1 VVKDLFAELKPSNQ
15 PTVVWVVDIT
25 DEKGNQKIE
34 GTIFQNE
41 KMGLS
46 LKRFN
51 CFKVNVRNLPEGDLK
66 EEYLRKTGFLFYDPA
81 GKPVLQP
88 LLGKRASSLSTFSP
102 YVEKVFDQSFTM
114 RFDAFVKEMTVV
126 LNKLDAVDIIDK
138 AIAQAQK
145 DGPVT
150 NPRDKRKLEKDIAE
164 RDAKKKEVEEYEAEV
179 VAKCTLRPEYL
190 PEASGDETGKAD

>member
-1 VVKDLFAELKPSNQ
+1 VVKDLFSELKPSNQ
-15 PTVVWVVDIT
+15 PTVVWMTDIT

-41 KMGLS
+41 KMGLA

-51 CFKVNVRNLPEGDLK
+51 CYRVNLRNLPEGDLK
-66 EEYLRKTGFLFYDPA
+66 EEYLRKPGFLFFDPA
-81 GKPVLQP
+81 GQP
-88 LLGKRASSLSTFSP
+88 TLRPLIGKRASSLSTFSS

-114 RFDAFVKEMTVV
+114 RFDGFVKEMTVV
-126 LNKLDAVDIIDK
+126 LNMLDAVDIIDQ
-138 AIAQAQK
+138 AITQAQK

-164 RDAKKKEVEEYEAEV
+164 RDEKKKEVEEYEAEV
-179 VAKCTLRPEYL
+179 MAKCSLRPEYL
-190 PEASGDETGKAD
+190 PAATGDETGKAD

>member
-1 VVKDLFAELKPSNQ
+1 MVKDLFAEVKPSSQ
-15 PTVVWVVDIT
+15 PTVVWMIDIT

-34 GTIFQNE
+34 GTVFQNE
-41 KMGLS
+41 KMGLA

-51 CFKVNVRNLPEGDLK
+51 CFRVNLRNLPEGDLK
-66 EEYLRKTGFLFYDPA
+66 NEYLRKPGFLFFDPA
-81 GKPVLQP
+81 GKPALQP
-88 LLGKRASSLSTFSP
+88 LVGKRASSLSTFSS
-102 YVEKVFDQSFTM
+102 YVEKAFDQSFTM

-126 LNKLDAVDIIDK
+126 LNMLDAVDIIDQ
-138 AIAQAQK
+138 AITQAQK

-164 RDAKKKEVEEYEAEV
+164 RDEKKKEVEEYEAEV